1 MPPAACGSPPVI
13 HSFILQGRAEWT
25 RTTRPPLPGRSL
37 SSELVVRVFSSAG
50 RGRPLPSQLQLA
62 GYAFQNHQHS
72 ARSASMPLTP
82 RVSLI
87 TTTLAAVAS
96 GVPGEGRSHSAPA
109 PRAGGRG
116 RQSWGRGWIPVSPS
130 CLWARE
136 LGERHGF
143 RVLTAGGQPGTGES
157 AGVGAPCEGGDAEL
171 PALAALQQA
180 WAADKGLR
188 RPRHASTHRAASR
201 PLAGSGT
208 LQSCGIAV
216 ALPLRGRAR
225 MGAGGGQGARGAGR
239 PGESHG
245 PGKAA
250 GCAQKPDWPR
260 RGGLGPRPEPAR
272 WAGHGAWT
280 PPLTPVR
287 PRGETWRFG
296 KGELV

>member
-87 TTTLAAVAS
+87 TTTLATSAS

-171 PALAALQQA
+171 PALAARSSRP
-180 WAADKGLR
+180 AASMGR
-188 RPRHASTHRAASR
+188 RQRPPAPAPRKHSPRRAAPTRGIGDSAELRNRCCAAAAR
-201 PLAGSGT
+201 PGPNG
-208 LQSCGIAV
+208 
-216 ALPLRGRAR
+216 GR
-225 MGAGGGQGARGAGR
+225 GR
-239 PGESHG
+239 PGSPRG
-245 PGKAA
+245 GAA
-250 GCAQKPDWPR
+250 WRKPRARKGGRVRPEAGLAPPR
-260 RGGLGPRPEPAR
+260 RF
-272 WAGHGAWT
+272 GA
-280 PPLTPVR
+280 
-287 PRGETWRFG
+287 
-296 KGELV
+296 KA

>member
-1 MPPAACGSPPVI
+1 MGAGLDSCLPQLPLGPGVGGAARVPGAHSRRPARDWRERR
-13 HSFILQGRAEWT
+13 GRGAL
-25 RTTRPPLPGRSL
+25 R
-37 SSELVVRVFSSAG
+37 G
-50 RGRPLPSQLQLA
+50 RGRRA
-62 GYAFQNHQHS
+62 
-72 ARSASMPLTP
+72 ARSSRPVASM
-82 RVSLI
+82 
-87 TTTLAAVAS
+87 
-96 GVPGEGRSHSAPA
+96 GRRQRPPAPA
-109 PRAGGRG
+109 PRKH
-116 RQSWGRGWIPVSPS
+116 SP
-130 CLWARE
+130 R
-136 LGERHGF
+136 
-143 RVLTAGGQPGTGES
+143 
-157 AGVGAPCEGGDAEL
+157 
-171 PALAALQQA
+171 
-180 WAADKGLR
+180 
-188 RPRHASTHRAASR
+188 RAAPR

-216 ALPLRGRAR
+216 APPPRGRAR
-225 MGAGGGQGARGAGR
+225 MRAGGGQGARGAGR